1 MYAQLSQ
8 QDKRAAHDNRFDGY
22 RKPTEVTIPKYAA
35 ITAKTKELADLI
47 YDECPDSLEKS
58 KALTDL
64 QNVRMWA
71 NAAIAIHCVEIKE
84 DEIPF

>member
-1 MYAQLSQ
+1 MPHQ
-8 QDKRAAHDNRFDGY
+8 QTPREKHNERFDGY
-22 RKPTEVTIPKYAA
+22 RKPTEVTIPKYQA

-47 YDECPDSLEKS
+47 FDECPDSLEKS

-71 NAAIAIHCVEIKE
+71 NAAIAIHTV
-84 DEIPF
+84 

>member
-1 MYAQLSQ
+1 MSTDETLKAYYDQVADTRRAQHN
-8 QDKRAAHDNRFDGY
+8 DRFAGY
-22 RKPTEVTIPKYAA
+22 RKPNPMTIPKYEK
-35 ITAKTKELADLI
+35 ISTKTKELADLI

-71 NAAIAIHCVEIKE
+71 NAAVAIHS
-84 DEIPF
+84 

>member
-1 MYAQLSQ
+1 MDANTVHAVT
-8 QDKRAAHDNRFDGY
+8 DVKRAAHNERFDGY
-22 RKPTEVTIPKYAA
+22 RKPTEVTIPKYQA

-47 YDECPDSLEKS
+47 FDECPESLEKS

-71 NAAIAIHCVEIKE
+71 NAAIAIHTV
-84 DEIPF
+84 